1 MKVQYLFSVLCER
14 TMYFLAVG
22 VLLSGLG
29 LVGTPP
35 CSAQTVITELYS
47 FKGKPSSSGP
57 DGVMLAQGR
66 DGSLFGTTVVG
77 GSSNDG
83 TVFRL
88 TTTGGFKLL
97 YSFVDT
103 DDDPT
108 GGLTL
113 GLDGNYYGTTY
124 KGGSAK
130 LGTLYKITP
139 SGAYSQLGNFGG
151 TNGAYPYVPPIQASD
166 GNFYG
171 TTSGSDGAATIYRYK
186 PAGKFFT
193 IFAPTAAEGQYID
206 TGLVQGSDGNLYGT
220 ADASSANACGTI
232 FELTLNGTL
241 LSNYVFPGTPG
252 GCVPTGT
259 LIQATDGNF
268 YGVTTMGGSANLG
281 SVFKLDQGGNVTTL
295 YSFQAAS
302 GYNPVFAGLTEGTD
316 GNLYGTTT
324 AGGTSGFGTLF
335 TITTAGTY
343 TVLANFTSE
352 TQFPYGALLQ
362 DTNGLFYGTS
372 SSGGQFDAGSVY
384 SFDVGLAPFVTFV
397 LPVGKVGLSA
407 EILGQGFSGTTAITF
422 NGVPA
427 TSFKVGSDTFLTA
440 IVPGGAAT
448 GPVVVTTPTGILTS
462 DKNFQTS
469 RNRIAT
475 KAPQAAAACGAAFA
489 SLIRTQ
495 RIKCGRMVRQILV
508 SHHLRRRP
516 CDLLPQTGVVLTR
529 VRKAQTVRV
538 NSRTSNS
545 WVALRQPIS
554 FG

>member
-1 MKVQYLFSVLCER
+1 MRIYFSRSVHSHIFVYLLGSVMVFTGML
-14 TMYFLAVG
+14 FG
-22 VLLSGLG
+22 G
-29 LVGTPP
+29 P

-47 FKGKPSSSGP
+47 FKGKPSSSQP

-66 DGSLFGTTVVG
+66 DGSLFGTTLVG
-77 GSSNDG
+77 GASNDG

-88 TTTGGFKLL
+88 TTAGGFKLL

-103 DDDPT
+103 DDDPA

-130 LGTLYKITP
+130 LGTLYKITS
-139 SGAYSQLGNFGG
+139 SGAYSQLGNLGG

-186 PAGKFFT
+186 PEDKFYT
-193 IFAPTAAEGQYID
+193 IFAPTAAEGQYIE
-206 TGLVQGSDGNLYGT
+206 TGLVQGTDGNLYGT
-220 ADASSANACGTI
+220 ADGSSATACGTI

-241 LSNYVFPGTPG
+241 LFNYIFPGTPG
-252 GCVPTGT
+252 GCFPTGT
-259 LIQATDGNF
+259 LIQAADGNF

-281 SVFKLDQGGNVTTL
+281 SVFKLAQSGNVTIL

-302 GYNPVFAGLTEGTD
+302 GDNPLFAGLTEGTD

-335 TITTAGTY
+335 SITTAGTY

-372 SSGGQFDAGSVY
+372 KNGGETDNGSVY
-384 SFDVGLAPFVTFV
+384 SFDLGLAPFVTFV
-397 LPVGKVGLSA
+397 LPVGQVGRNA
-407 EILGQGFSGTTAITF
+407 QILGQGFTGTTSVTF

-440 IVPGGAAT
+440 VVPTGATT
-448 GPVVVTTPTGILTS
+448 GPVVVTTPTGTLTS
-462 DKNFQTS
+462 NKNFQ
-469 RNRIAT
+469 
-475 KAPQAAAACGAAFA
+475 
-489 SLIRTQ
+489 
-495 RIKCGRMVRQILV
+495 V
-508 SHHLRRRP
+508 
-516 CDLLPQTGVVLTR
+516 LP
-529 VRKAQTVRV
+529 
-538 NSRTSNS
+538 
-545 WVALRQPIS
+545 
-554 FG
+554 